1 MRVIRPTAAILL
13 PVLLWG
19 VAAGAQA
26 RQWKPPPQDRAI
38 EYAQIIDR
46 LSDRETVMVMW
57 LAPEILDKSTESRA
71 FRSIL
76 RVYTIIGIG
85 HANASAAGAW
95 TFTVPEGVHLETGT
109 DQVRA
114 PLDRATL
121 PPNIAGTISMLGE
134 LLAQGMGAFGQD
146 IVWFVF
152 DGKGLESCGEGS
164 FRVVYAD
171 ERYEYETPIPGCGK
185 GAPS

>member
-1 MRVIRPTAAILL
+1 MQVIRPIAAVLL
-13 PVLLWG
+13 PALLCG
-19 VAAGAQA
+19 IAAGAQA
-26 RQWKPPPQDRAI
+26 RQWKPPSQDQAI

-46 LSDRETVMVMW
+46 RSDRETVMVMW
-57 LAPEILDKSTESRA
+57 LAPEVLEKSAESRT
-71 FRSIL
+71 FRSVL
-76 RVYTIIGIG
+76 RVYTIIGVG

-95 TFTVPEGVHLETGT
+95 TFTVPEGVRVETGT

-152 DGKGLESCGEGS
+152 DGKGLESCQAGE

-171 ERYEYETPIPGCGK
+171 ERYVYRTPIPGCG
-185 GAPS
+185 